1 MREILYRGKP
11 VTDTYDEYAGEYLFR
26 ESSFV
31 HGSLVFDGKRPI
43 IVGEVVETDPEYVN
57 LAWWVMVKP
66 ETVGQYAGLHD
77 VAGTKVFAHDIVSAS
92 NCFYEKYVVEWSQ
105 KLCSFIVRGPV
116 TGSVR
121 LLVDCEDITVLGN
134 IHDNPELLEV
144 E

>member
-31 HGSLVFDGKRPI
+31 HGSLVFYGKRPI

-66 ETVGQYAGLHD
+66 ETVGQYTGLNDRED
-77 VAGTKVFAHDIVSAS
+77 VKIFEGDIVRNVHTGAFKRIAFSHKS
-92 NCFYEKYVVEWSQ
+92 GYVMVDEKN
-105 KLCSFIVRGPV
+105 FICHSEFWGEYKV
-116 TGSVR
+116 
-121 LLVDCEDITVLGN
+121 IGN